1 MYYKKPFHWDKDHE
15 VDCAFPYSFDEFET
29 LRSFF
34 REEYRKMSPKERQEL
49 FDQIKVGNALE
60 KSGGYDP
67 AFYTP
72 DDMDIDRIFW
82 ELVKNDLR
90 RWIYYEEMP
99 LMFAHRIQDMVVCDR
114 YGNLNELFL
123 EPCISN
129 LYCERVTQ
137 KREQKGSDR
146 DQDRNSG

>member
-1 MYYKKPFHWDKDHE
+1 MYYKKPFCWDT
-15 VDCAFPYSFDEFET
+15 DCEAVCDFSYSFDEFET

-49 FDQIKVGNALE
+49 FDQITAGNALE
-60 KSGGYDP
+60 KSAGYDS

-72 DDMDIDRIFW
+72 NDMDIDRIFW

-114 YGNLNELFL
+114 YGNSSELFL
-123 EPCISN
+123 TPCISD
-129 LYCERVTQ
+129 LYCERVSENKNKTG
-137 KREQKGSDR
+137 RL
-146 DQDRNSG
+146 